1 MQETIALLRG
11 QLEQAHIV
19 LNVVYEE
26 NLPPVDADKAQLKQL
41 FLNLCM
47 NAIEAMKSGGRL
59 DIRVSTR
66 SVDDKRLLYVA
77 ISDTGPGIPPQ
88 LLEKIF
94 DPFVTTKLQ
103 GSGLGLSICRGIA
116 EFRISTAARQ
126 TERQRIKPPRSDL
139 VLADGKRRNLCER
152 ERNETRAGRVG
163 EDLRWIKA
171 IDPCRRASA

>member
-1 MQETIALLRG
+1 MATPESRRALLDVRPSMQETIALLRG

-116 EFRISTAARQ
+116 ETH
-126 TERQRIKPPRSDL
+126 
-139 VLADGKRRNLCER
+139 
-152 ERNETRAGRVG
+152 
-163 EDLRWIKA
+163 
-171 IDPCRRASA
+171 RASIRAVNNTEGRGATLLVEFPEARVPDLAVPIR